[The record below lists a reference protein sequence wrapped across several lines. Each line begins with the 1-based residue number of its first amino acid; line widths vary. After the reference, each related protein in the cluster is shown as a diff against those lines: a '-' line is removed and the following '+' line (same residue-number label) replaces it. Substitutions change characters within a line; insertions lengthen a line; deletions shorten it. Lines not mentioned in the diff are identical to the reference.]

1 MKELR
6 LKSELA
12 KGKRD
17 SFYGDRSIVMSANIL
32 KEVKNNPLINR
43 LYVTDIGYYPHASH
57 HYRSRKTGIDENIL
71 IYCISGS
78 GIIQVNGQSY
88 DIDPSSFFIIPAL
101 EPHIY
106 SADEKDPWS
115 IYWIHF
121 GGEKSRHFKMFFK
134 RIIKLKSCSNSRI
147 DDRIYLFSE
156 ILTALELGFSKE
168 RIEFANLAL
177 QSLLASFFYIDTYRA
192 SKGHQS
198 SNPVEQ
204 AVFFM
209 KKNLHQSIKV
219 KDIAEHVQLSESH
232 FSKLFRNKT
241 GSAPMDY
248 FIDLKMQEAIRLLS
262 NQSMRIKEVA
272 FSLGYNDPFYFSR
285 IFTKHIGVNP
295 TSFLKTSKR

>member
-1 MKELR
+1 
-6 LKSELA
+6 
-12 KGKRD
+12 
-17 SFYGDRSIVMSANIL
+17 
-32 KEVKNNPLINR
+32 LI
-43 LYVTDIGYYPHASH
+43 D
-57 HYRSRKTGIDENIL
+57 K
-71 IYCISGS
+71 
-78 GIIQVNGQSY
+78 NGQTYEIVSC
-88 DIDPSSFFIIPAL
+88 SFFVIPAF

-106 SADEKDPWS
+106 RADKKDPWS

-121 GGEKSRHFKMFFK
+121 GGEKSHHFKMFFK
-134 RIIKLKSCSNSRI
+134 RNINLKSCPNSRI
-147 DDRIYLFSE
+147 DDRINLFNE
-156 ILTALELGFSKE
+156 ILTALQLGFSKE
-168 RIEFANLAL
+168 RIEFANLTL

-209 KKNLHQSIKV
+209 QKNLHQSIKI
-219 KDIAEHVQLSESH
+219 KDIAEQVQLSESH
-232 FSKLFRNKT
+232 LSKLFRNKT

-248 FIDLKMQEAIRLLS
+248 FINLKMQEAIRLLS
-262 NQSMRIKEVA
+262 NQSMLIKEIA